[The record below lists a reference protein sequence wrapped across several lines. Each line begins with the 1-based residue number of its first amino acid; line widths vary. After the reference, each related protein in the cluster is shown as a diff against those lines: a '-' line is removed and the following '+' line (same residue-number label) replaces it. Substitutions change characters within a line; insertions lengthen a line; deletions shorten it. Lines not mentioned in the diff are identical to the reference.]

1 MGVVASVVRGV
12 VSWARSKKVEEKSLL
27 LSDPFWGTRLTFKQF
42 DFFPMTSHFTSLTRL
57 F

>member
-1 MGVVASVVRGV
+1 MVASVVRGV

>member
-1 MGVVASVVRGV
+1 MVASVVRGV

-27 LSDPFWGTRLTFKQF
+27 LYDPFWGTRLTFKQL